1 MKIRTTALYAAGLL
15 TTFAS
20 AENCWVGA
28 GARYAD
34 ISFSH
39 RLKDNLAPD
48 GVACRHDLYGRFAEL
63 ASALEYTTT
72 PYALCCDDCCKF
84 LPCVGYPIERSASV
98 AWL

>member
-1 MKIRTTALYAAGLL
+1 MKIRITALYAAGLL
-15 TTFAS
+15 TTFGS
-20 AENCWVGA
+20 ADNCWVGA
-28 GARYAD
+28 GARCDD

-63 ASALEYTTT
+63 APALEYTTT
-72 PYALCCDDCCKF
+72 PYALCCDDCCESK
-84 LPCVGYPIERSASV
+84 PCSGNSIPRSASV